1 MIRKFEQELHCCEEN
16 QVADK
21 RVKRCLT
28 GLLIGKMQNKTTMGT
43 DYIPT
48 TSAKIQSQTMP
59 VLARQGHWKFS
70 SALGRGVKRNICVI
84 VFISS

>member
-1 MIRKFEQELHCCEEN
+1 MIRKFERELHCCEEN

-21 RVKRCLT
+21 SVTRCLT
-28 GLLIGKMQNKTTMGT
+28 GLLIGKTQNKTTMRT
-43 DYIPT
+43 YYILT

-59 VLARQGHWKFS
+59 VLARQGLWKFS
-70 SALGRGVKRNICVI
+70 SALGRNICFI